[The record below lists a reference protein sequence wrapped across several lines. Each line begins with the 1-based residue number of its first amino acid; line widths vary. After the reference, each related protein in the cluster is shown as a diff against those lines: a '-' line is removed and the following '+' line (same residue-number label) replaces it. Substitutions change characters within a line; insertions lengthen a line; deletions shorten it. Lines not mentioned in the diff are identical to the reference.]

1 MNKKRKILWFSSLQF
16 SNEKIKTTGTW
27 LIAMGDALAK
37 SPGIEL
43 YNVSYGD
50 VKSITQNNVSNI
62 TQWIIPDKER
72 EKCHE
77 GTREVIS
84 FIIRINQEIKP
95 DLIQVWGT
103 ESGLGFSVIKA
114 KLQTPILLDIQG
126 LLFTIPKNY
135 YGGLSRND
143 LLGCIGLKEI
153 LRPQNHPYFI
163 RKEFEKNGKH
173 EWRLIQQMENIS
185 VQSDWVNSIVQY
197 VSPKSNIFH
206 TGIMLRREFYETP
219 IWEYQNNSQTINI
232 FTSCSG
238 AIPYKGLQ
246 VLFEAIVLLKNKY
259 PNIKLNIG
267 GDIQINKKYYGLIR
281 DGYTSWLLKKVKKLG
296 ITDSISWLGKMD
308 VDAII
313 AEIHRSS
320 LVVIPSFVET
330 YSLFMA
336 ECMMVG
342 VPIAASFAGA
352 MPQLA
357 EHNKSALYFPTGDH
371 WACAR
376 QIEKI
381 ITDQEL
387 AKKLSAE
394 ARKTALQRNDQT
406 KVLQIQLDI
415 YDRIIN
421 ATY

>member
-62 TQWIIPDKER
+62 NQWIIPDKER

-308 VDAII
+308 VDAMI

-406 KVLQIQLDI
+406 KVLQIQLEI